1 MSAFPYFQ
9 RVSRLSALVGIIL
22 LVLCGVC
29 GFFFPTLFFEGYLTA
44 FVFWVEIPLGCFA
57 LLLLQYLTGGRW
69 GFVVTRFLEAG
80 MMTLPLCAFLF
91 LPVLMGMSYIF
102 PWIHPQGEEMRRLVQ
117 EKAAY
122 LNVPFYLVR
131 YVLYFFI
138 LGALAAWFRRLSF
151 QRDEQDPAALA
162 TMQKWSGPCLIVFV
176 LLMNFACID
185 WVMSLKPEWYSS
197 MLVVEFVTEQAVV
210 TLAWCILV
218 LRCLDHLEPIRSV
231 LTIKVVHDL
240 GNLLLAFTCFW
251 TYVTFMEYIIIWTGN
266 LPHQVAWFSDR
277 SSAGWKVFAA
287 VLVLVHFVIPMF
299 CLIMTSI
306 SKNLD
311 RLAKVAAFM
320 ILAHFVQVVWWIEP
334 AFGKQFH
341 IAWTSV
347 VLIVAV
353 GALWLAGY
361 IRNLSSAPLLLRE
374 LPPRKTELAT

>member
-1 MSAFPYFQ
+1 
-9 RVSRLSALVGIIL
+9 
-22 LVLCGVC
+22 
-29 GFFFPTLFFEGYLTA
+29 
-44 FVFWVEIPLGCFA
+44 
-57 LLLLQYLTGGRW
+57 
-69 GFVVTRFLEAG
+69 
-80 MMTLPLCAFLF
+80 
-91 LPVLMGMSYIF
+91 
-102 PWIHPQGEEMRRLVQ
+102 
-117 EKAAY
+117 
-122 LNVPFYLVR
+122 
-131 YVLYFFI
+131 
-138 LGALAAWFRRLSF
+138 
-151 QRDEQDPAALA
+151 
-162 TMQKWSGPCLIVFV
+162 
-176 LLMNFACID
+176 
-185 WVMSLKPEWYSS
+185 